1 MTGEGTTGAAAGA
14 PAERRGRPRSPAV
27 DTAVVE
33 TVLRLLEDGV
43 GVAELSMERIAREAG
58 VGKATVYRR
67 WAGKEALMLDVLR
80 SLDEAVPGPAG
91 GCVRDD
97 LVALLEFLRRRGLAK
112 RSSAVLRTVV
122 AQVQARPA
130 LWAEYHD
137 TVVAARREAFEA
149 VLRRGMAS
157 GEIRADLDTELLTD
171 LFVSPMLSRALFHE
185 WRELPEGLSE
195 RIVDTLL
202 EGVRPA

>member
-1 MTGEGTTGAAAGA
+1 MTGEGATSAAAGA

-91 GCVRDD
+91 ACVRDD